1 MVIKRF
7 VEQIYAGRK
16 RKNGEPVTAH
26 LFGVREILVAEGVTE
41 HTLLEAALL
50 HDILED
56 TDLTPEYLALRFGE
70 KTAKLIDMLSKNPCW
85 NTSYCKMK
93 SSMDEIEVSWLDY
106 PEAMAIK
113 MADRLHNLYTIDG
126 FKKEKQQEYLEETI
140 ELLIPVFERTLKKN
154 NLGYLKNVIFS
165 LLKKLRDE
173 SLAIYQRLY
182 SKITI

>member
-1 MVIKRF
+1 MVIKQF
-7 VEQIYAGRK
+7 VEQIYEGRK

-26 LFGVREILVAEGVTE
+26 LYGVMNILAAEGVTE
-41 HTLLEAALL
+41 QTILNASLL

-56 TDLTPEYLALRFGE
+56 TDLTLDYLSLRFGE
-70 KTAKLIDMLSKNPCW
+70 KTAKLIDLLSKNPCW

-154 NLGYLKNVIFS
+154 NLGYLKSVIFN

-173 SLAIYQRLY
+173 SLTIYQRLY
-182 SKITI
+182 SNIKV